1 MGGEL
6 YNGHAFK
13 EHMEESYI
21 TFPGEL
27 LRNLTFEWYG
37 LRTTHAGIVL
47 ERT

>member
-27 LRNLTFEWYG
+27 LPNLTFESCA
-37 LRTTHAGIVL
+37 HAENVL
-47 ERT
+47 GKKALPK